1 MIQNTST
8 RNLPNDLFDSL
19 LPERQDFEVDVYQDE
34 NQYFVKAELPG
45 FNKED
50 VSIEYNE
57 NTLTITASN
66 VNTKNEEISSYIIK
80 ERNTSEVSRK
90 FIFKNINDTNI
101 SASMADG
108 MLTVN
113 LPKKQYKKQI
123 IID

>member
-19 LPERQDFEVDVYQDE
+19 LPERQDFKVDVYQDE

-45 FNKED
+45 FNKEN

-66 VNTKNEEISSYIIK
+66 VNTTNEEISSYIIK

-108 MLTVN
+108 MLTVK